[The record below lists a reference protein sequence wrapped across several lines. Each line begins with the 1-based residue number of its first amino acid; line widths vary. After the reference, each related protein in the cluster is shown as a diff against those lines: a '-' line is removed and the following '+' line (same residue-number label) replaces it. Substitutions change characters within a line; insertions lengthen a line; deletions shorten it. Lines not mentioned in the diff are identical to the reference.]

1 MYCIAEFQ
9 KVKSNA
15 KITVMANHNLRQ
27 HLSVADKKR
36 IDPARKHLN
45 KVLANP
51 LNVNT
56 RWATNFLKAFQ
67 AHWKNKEIDIRKD
80 SVLLF
85 DMVITTSPEFWGD
98 NWHKNGAITPETREK
113 LDKWIAVQMDFVGRQ
128 LGPDAIKFAVLHLDE
143 KTPHI
148 HLMISPE
155 ETKTMK
161 YKNQYGTQE
170 RTVTSLNANRWNP
183 NFWKKFV
190 TAHAKANAH
199 LGLKR
204 PQEGSVAEKISNR
217 EFTRRVK
224 QAETDDYKKIID
236 GLVADFMKD
245 LGLVNTK
252 AQVKKLFE
260 ARVYPR
266 LQILVK
272 SNHALKKVTNAN
284 RGKEYEVLKALRE
297 RLEKEIAEALAKQ
310 MHYGQGLKTIAEL
323 RNENKNLRAEN
334 NMQKAVITSQ
344 AKKIIDL
351 QRAQRVENS
360 GTSQAGRKIKLDK

>member
-56 RWATNFLKAFQ
+56 RSAKSVLKALQ
-67 AHWKNKEIDIRKD
+67 THWKDKEIAIKEDG
-80 SVLLF
+80 VLLV
-85 DMVITTSPEFWGD
+85 DMVITTSPEFWGAD
-98 NWHKNGAITPETREK
+98 WHQGGTLTQETQKK
-113 LDKWIAVQMDFVGRQ
+113 LDAWIPVQMAFLEKQ
-128 LGPDAIKFAVLHLDE
+128 LGPEAIKFAVLHLDE

-155 ETKTMK
+155 ETKTLK

-170 RTVTSLNANRWNP
+170 RTVTNLNANRWNP
-183 NFWKKFV
+183 NFWKNFV
-190 TAHAKANAH
+190 TAHAKANAQF
-199 LGLKR
+199 GLKR
-204 PQEGSVAEKISNR
+204 PQEGSAAEKISNR
-217 EFTRRVK
+217 EFAKQVK

-236 GLVADFMKD
+236 ELVADFIKY

-272 SNHALKKVTNAN
+272 NHNALKNVTNKN
-284 RGKEYEVLKALRE
+284 RGKEYEVLQKLKE

-310 MHYGQGLKTIAEL
+310 MHYGQGLKTIADL
-323 RNENKNLRAEN
+323 RNENKHLRAEN
-334 NMQKAVITSQ
+334 NIQKGVITSQ
-344 AKKIIDL
+344 AKKIIEL
-351 QRAQRVENS
+351 ERAKRIENS
-360 GTSQAGRKIKLDK
+360 GASQAGRKIKLDK

>member
-1 MYCIAEFQ
+1 MYCIAQFQ
-9 KVKSNA
+9 KVKDNA

-36 IDPARKHLN
+36 IDPKRRHLN

-56 RWATNFLKAFQ
+56 RRAKNILSAFQ
-67 AHWKNKEIDIRKD
+67 AHWKSKEIAIKKD
-80 SVLLF
+80 SVLLV
-85 DMVITTSPEFWGD
+85 DMVLTTSPEFWGD
-98 NWHKNGAITPETREK
+98 NWHRNGNLTPETQTK
-113 LDKWIAVQMDFVGRQ
+113 LDAWVPVQMRFIEEH
-128 LGPDAIKFAVLHLDE
+128 LGPEALKFAVLHLDE

-148 HLMISPE
+148 HLMLSPE
-155 ETKTMK
+155 QTKTLK
-161 YKNQYGTQE
+161 YQNQYGTQE
-170 RTVTSLNANRWNP
+170 RTVTSLNAKRWNP

-204 PQEGSVAEKISNR
+204 PQEGSAAEKISNR
-217 EFTRRVK
+217 EFAKRVK

-236 GLVADFMKD
+236 ELVADFIKD

-272 SNHALKKVTNAN
+272 NHNALKKVTNAN

-310 MHYGQGLKTIAEL
+310 MHYGKGLKTIAEL

-334 NMQKAVITSQ
+334 TIQKGVITSQ
-344 AKKIIDL
+344 AKKIIEL
-351 QRAQRVENS
+351 QRAQRIENS
-360 GTSQAGRKIKLDK
+360 SASQAGRKIKLDK